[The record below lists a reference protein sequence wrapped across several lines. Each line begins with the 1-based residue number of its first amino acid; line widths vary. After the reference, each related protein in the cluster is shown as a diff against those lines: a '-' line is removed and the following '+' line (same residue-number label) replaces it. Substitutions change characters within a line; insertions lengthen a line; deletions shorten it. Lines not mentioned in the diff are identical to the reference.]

1 MNAKPLPV
9 DLVTEAEWSAGCN
22 VRDARNRDEHSGEGF
37 AAYFVAEIVLDAIT
51 GSVERSLRVMA
62 TIDDAYRCLAQ
73 AQHPA
78 GTISGQRPP
87 LRSDELPPASESP
100 SAGTFS
106 NRRCSPGRG
115 DGGHPSR
122 MGWPP
127 PSPRRAVQ
135 GSGVRWASI
144 TSPRWTPT
152 IVYGFGWICVAVIV
166 VLLAR
171 GGWQ

>member
-1 MNAKPLPV
+1 VNVKPLPV
-9 DLVTEAEWSAGCN
+9 DLITDAEWQAGCA
-22 VRDARNRDEHSGEGF
+22 VRDFH
-37 AAYFVAEIVLDAIT
+37 AEVTLDAIT
-51 GSVERSLRVMA
+51 GSVERSLRVTA
-62 TIDDAYRCLAQ
+62 TIDDAHRCLAV

-87 LRSDELPPASESP
+87 LRLDELPPASESP

-106 NRRCSPGRG
+106 NRRCNPGRG

-127 PSPRRAVQ
+127 PTPRRASPS
-135 GSGVRWASI
+135 SGGRWASI

-152 IVYGFGWICVAVIV
+152 NLVYGFGWVCLAVIV